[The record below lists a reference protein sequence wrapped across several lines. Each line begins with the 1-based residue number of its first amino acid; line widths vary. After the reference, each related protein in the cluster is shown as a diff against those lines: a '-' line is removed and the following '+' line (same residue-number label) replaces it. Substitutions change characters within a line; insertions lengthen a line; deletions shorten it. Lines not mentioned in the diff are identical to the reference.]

1 MGGGGAAGVATCS
14 PSSPPLGCLPST
26 SPNPPP
32 RRLPLLLQLSQVA
45 LQARGREHA
54 GLAAELAGLRRELE
68 RYAGLPADA
77 DAARAL
83 TAAKRAELE
92 RLRRKLREHLDS
104 LA

>member
-1 MGGGGAAGVATCS
+1 MASHATRRRVDLRPSLSCWHHLLPPALPHLAGK
-14 PSSPPLGCLPST
+14 
-26 SPNPPP
+26 
-32 RRLPLLLQLSQVA
+32 QLSQAA

-54 GLAAELAGLRRELE
+54 GLAAELAGVRRELE

-77 DAARAL
+77 EEARAL

-92 RLRRKLREHLDS
+92 RLRRKLAEHLDS